1 MNKTKTQHIDEMRLS
16 TKQTL
21 EKIRKSPGYT
31 EVAAAF
37 DHEYEVARAMEKA
50 RRQAKLTQ
58 SQIAERM
65 GTTQSAVSR
74 MATSNVTIASLAR
87 YFEACGAKLKISALF
102 T

>member
-1 MNKTKTQHIDEMRLS
+1 MKKITTQQIEKMRIDTKA
-16 TKQTL
+16 TL
-21 EKIRKSPGYT
+21 EKIRNSPGYAEAT
-31 EVAAAF
+31 AEF

-58 SQIAERM
+58 AEIATRM

-74 MATSNVTIASLAR
+74 MATSNVTIGSLAR

-102 T
+102 M

>member
-1 MNKTKTQHIDEMRLS
+1 MKKCTNQHVEQMRRDTKT
-16 TKQTL
+16 TL
-21 EKIRKSPGYT
+21 EKIRNSPGYVET
-31 EVAAAF
+31 AAEF

-74 MATSNVTIASLAR
+74 MAASNVTIGSLAR